1 MIFAGKCKNF
11 ATLKTFISKTKF
23 IFRYGNEET
32 SQEIFIYI
40 QKFGHSKL
48 NSSTLYHVPQSDAKK
63 SHNGRNFIAGIYQN
77 RDKIEMYHPIVV
89 CQYVIGLIF
98 HFTRRGHSQTTLT
111 QVW

>member
-1 MIFAGKCKNF
+1 MYF
-11 ATLKTFISKTKF
+11 
-23 IFRYGNEET
+23 
-32 SQEIFIYI
+32 

-48 NSSTLYHVPQSDAKK
+48 NSPSSNHVPQSDAKK

-111 QVW
+111 QVGMEPLGGIQ